1 MVTEQ
6 GDVWACGKG
15 EHGVLGLGTD
25 AHQLLPAL
33 VGGADE
39 VFDGEAVVLVA
50 AGREHTAC
58 VSLKGTLWSW
68 GNGEDGRLGHGDE
81 ESRQRPQR
89 LHRDMHGGSPAVM
102 VSCGNLHML
111 VLTTDGVWSCGFGG
125 AGRLG
130 HGDTASQLVLTLVG
144 AEGFRGGQIV
154 MVAAGVCHSVALG
167 AQGSVWTWGEG
178 SLGRLGHNNQE
189 NRLVPTLLAGEAL
202 GGAAAVLVAAG
213 GMHTVVVT
221 RQGALWVW
229 GRGLY
234 GQLGLGDEGNRLA
247 PARVGSEESFGGSHV
262 ITAHCGLNHTLAITK
277 DGALWTFGIGTD
289 GALDHTGRN
298 NRLVPTRIEAHHF
311 GNAKIVC
318 AAAGHSHSAAVTEHG
333 ILYTWGLAAG
343 PRHPTLVPTCI
354 APHLL
359 QGARVGRCHDL
370 PLIHALAFAMGTHAR
385 LGSADETAPA
395 HATDCAYLKMPGELV
410 RQLVEACASRP
421 EGQVVGMEGVVRLM
435 GGGEVRGE
443 V

>member
-25 AHQLLPAL
+25 VHQLLPAL
-33 VGGADE
+33 VGVADE

-58 VSLKGTLWSW
+58 VSMKGTLWSW

-167 AQGSVWTWGEG
+167 AEGSVWTWGEG

-202 GGAAAVLVAAG
+202 GGAAGVVVAAG

-247 PARVGSEESFGGSHV
+247 PERVGSEEYFGGAHV

-333 ILYTWGLAAG
+333 ILNIPPY
-343 PRHPTLVPTCI
+343 PHPTPSRTRGVCVSVFVYVCMYIHICKAEHTNTHTHTQTHTHTHRETHQIACRGVTCN
-354 APHLL
+354 PHPPPSTRRR
-359 QGARVGRCHDL
+359 GIRKRRRMKRRGR
-370 PLIHALAFAMGTHAR
+370 G
-385 LGSADETAPA
+385 
-395 HATDCAYLKMPGELV
+395 
-410 RQLVEACASRP
+410 
-421 EGQVVGMEGVVRLM
+421 
-435 GGGEVRGE
+435 RGRGIM
-443 V
+443 